1 MGLFLYL
8 NLARKCLFLFSLL
21 FSYFPLTYYIY
32 LILYMQNNDEKLYS
46 SVDYTLLKRLLHF
59 VKPYRLTLFF
69 LFFLTVIASG
79 LSPLRPYLSK
89 IGIDTYIANKDE
101 SGLLMIV
108 AIVLCVLLLHS
119 FLNYITTL
127 LLQRTGQKILFDIRM
142 AVFTHIQSL
151 SLRSYDTTPVGRLV
165 TRVTNDIEALNELFS
180 SGVVTIFSDI
190 LLILFIVSFMF
201 AISWEVTLVT
211 IGVLPVLFTATVI
224 FRKKVRVVYS
234 ESRRLIGKL
243 NAFLNE
249 YITGITTIQLYS
261 QEKAR
266 FKHFDDINSEHRDV
280 QLKTIFYYALFFPVV
295 EFTSALA
302 LALILWYTSMNI
314 FNGIMTLGILIAFTQ
329 YAEMFFRPIRDLTEK
344 YNTLQSAI
352 AAAER
357 IFDILDTPIPT
368 KDIVNAAKMDSIQH
382 EISFNNVSFGYVSN
396 KQVLHNI
403 SFTVN
408 KGEMIAIV
416 GATGS
421 GKSSLINLL
430 CRFYDIDQ
438 GTITI
443 DGIDIR
449 TLQQQSLRSH
459 IALVLQDVFL
469 FSRSVADNIS
479 LGNPYITRDHII
491 QAAKALGAYDFIQSL
506 PQGFDTVMIERAGT
520 LSVGQKQLIS
530 FCRALAFNPDL
541 LILDEATSS
550 IDTETEQLINT
561 SLDTLLHNRTSIV
574 IAHRLSTIQRA
585 DKILVLHQG
594 ELKESGNHQE
604 LLALNGL
611 YARLYRLQ
619 YVDNNML

>member
-1 MGLFLYL
+1 
-8 NLARKCLFLFSLL
+8 
-21 FSYFPLTYYIY
+21 
-32 LILYMQNNDEKLYS
+32 MQHNEEKLYS
-46 SVDYTLLKRLLHF
+46 SVDYILLKRLLHF
-59 VKPYRLTLFF
+59 VKPYRVTLFLVF
-69 LFFLTVIASG
+69 LLTIIASG
-79 LSPLRPYLSK
+79 LSPLRPYLTK
-89 IGIDTYIANKDE
+89 IGIDSFVANKDE
-101 SGLLMIV
+101 EGLLMIV
-108 AIVLCVLLLHS
+108 GAVLAILLLHS

-127 LLQRTGQKILFDIRM
+127 LLQRTGQKVLYDVRM
-142 AVFTHIQSL
+142 AIYKHIQAL
-151 SLRSYDTTPVGRLV
+151 SLRSYDTMPVGRLV

-190 LLILFIVSFMF
+190 LLILFIVSFML
-201 AISWEVTLVT
+201 ALSWEVTLVT
-211 IGVLPVLFTATVI
+211 IGVLPVLFAATVV

-261 QEKAR
+261 QEQAR
-266 FKHFDDINSEHRDV
+266 FNNFDDINSEHRDV
-280 QLKTIFYYALFFPVV
+280 QVKTIFYYALFFPVV

-302 LALILWYTSMNI
+302 LALILWYTSANI
-314 FNGIMTLGILIAFTQ
+314 FYGTMTLGILIAFTQ

-368 KDIVNAAKMDSIQH
+368 KDFENAVDMQSIKH
-382 EISFNNVSFGYVSN
+382 EISFNSVTFGYVPN
-396 KQVLHNI
+396 QTVLHDI
-403 SFTVN
+403 SFTVK
-408 KGEMIAIV
+408 KGEMVAIV

-430 CRFYDIDQ
+430 CRFYDINQ
-438 GTITI
+438 GSITI

-449 TLQQQSLRSH
+449 TLKQQSLRSH
-459 IALVLQDVFL
+459 IALVLQDIFL

-479 LGNPYITRDHII
+479 LGRPDISREEII
-491 QAAKALGAYDFIQSL
+491 NAAKSLGAFDFINSL
-506 PQGFDTVMIERAGT
+506 PDGFDTQMIERAGT

-550 IDTETEQLINT
+550 IDTETEQLINI
-561 SLDTLLHNRTSIV
+561 SLDRLLQNRTSIV
-574 IAHRLSTIQRA
+574 IAHRLSTIQKA

-594 ELKESGNHQE
+594 ELKEQGNHQE

-611 YARLYRLQ
+611 YARLYQLQ
-619 YVDNNML
+619 YAQV